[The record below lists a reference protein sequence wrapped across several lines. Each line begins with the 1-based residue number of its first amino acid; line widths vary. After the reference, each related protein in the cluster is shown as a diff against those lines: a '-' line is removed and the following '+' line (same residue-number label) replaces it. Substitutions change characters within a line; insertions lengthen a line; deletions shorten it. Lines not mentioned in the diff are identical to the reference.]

1 MGGKDVPKILMQ
13 CMDKGNKTTTQ
24 LKMGPTGL
32 ARRMP
37 FFTRPTT
44 MLPSRDEHNLKK
56 RATKISHT
64 VIRGGGKE
72 TSSNKEDRLK
82 FFALPA
88 RPADSIYRVL
98 FLKIPTLTFLYSKNL
113 SEKTVKISRNA
124 ISLSDSR
131 FIFTPLTAYG
141 LHTSFYIFMKGLEII
156 LHFDT
161 IGMFNI

>member
-88 RPADSIYRVL
+88 RPADSIHRVL
-98 FLKIPTLTFLYSKNL
+98 FLKFPTLPFLRYIRYF

-124 ISLSDSR
+124 ISLSDSG
-131 FIFTPLTAYG
+131 FIFTTLTAYS
-141 LHTSFYIFMKGLEII
+141 LSISF
-156 LHFDT
+156 
-161 IGMFNI
+161 